1 MGDFCLFHGIDGFSI
16 EVVSIVG
23 TSDVFMDEGL
33 SGLYSC
39 LLCTRV
45 RSEIGGGGAG
55 CGRYD
60 GHCS

>member
-1 MGDFCLFHGIDGFSI
+1 MVDFRLFHGIDGFSI
-16 EVVSIVG
+16 EVVYIVG

-39 LLCTRV
+39 LSRAWV
-45 RSEIGGGGAG
+45 RSGIGGGGMG